1 MKIIYQTQL
10 KPLNWSSGMLLL
22 IQLASMTSQHSFSTF
37 WKTPRTKKLLQIIRW
52 QEIRY
57 LQLALISE
65 TGQGEWSRNLLPWGG
80 GTQQGIF
87 QPISN
92 VQRSEKKKNMLFGSC
107 HYRLRICACQ
117 DGFSVSSSSSSC
129 NLTSECTDPALS
141 HLPALTARTNTA
153 RLRQDGVMGWKA
165 MV

>member
-1 MKIIYQTQL
+1 MNL
-10 KPLNWSSGMLLL
+10 SSGMLLL

-37 WKTPRTKKLLQIIRW
+37 EKRPEQRNSFKLLSGNRRRDKISATT
-52 QEIRY
+52 
-57 LQLALISE
+57 ALIRE
-65 TGQGEWSRNLLPWGG
+65 TGQGERSRNLLPWGG

-92 VQRSEKKKNMLFGSC
+92 KQRSEKKNMLFSSC

-117 DGFSVSSSSSSC
+117 DGFSVSSSSSC
-129 NLTSECTDPALS
+129 NLTSECTDPASS